1 MTTGQAEI
9 RIDSGFFADCLRNK
23 SVTKIKREINP
34 GNAVFLFDPRIA
46 SNFTPGNCDSA
57 LGRGEPSMI

>member
-9 RIDSGFFADCLRNK
+9 RTDSGFFADCLRNK

-34 GNAVFLFDPRIA
+34 GNAVFFYSLIA
-46 SNFTPGNCDSA
+46 SNFTPGTCDWA
-57 LGRGEPSMI
+57 REPSTI

>member
-1 MTTGQAEI
+1 MTTGQTEI

-23 SVTKIKREINP
+23 SVSKIKREINP
-34 GNAVFLFDPRIA
+34 GNAVFLTPASA